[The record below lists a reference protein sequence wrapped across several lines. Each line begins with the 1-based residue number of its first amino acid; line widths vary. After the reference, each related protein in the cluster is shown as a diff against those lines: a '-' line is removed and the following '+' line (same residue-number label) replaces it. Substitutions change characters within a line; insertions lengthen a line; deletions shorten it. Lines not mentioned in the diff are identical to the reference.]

1 MAIYRVHCEFPSHA
15 EQPKPLYET
24 GSNGDQFHPNS
35 APASSLPSVIPDC
48 VLVIAHPGLC
58 LVIPDCVWSSRTVF
72 GHPGLRSGIQCI
84 HQSLRG
90 GLKTGP
96 RVKPGVTVIG
106 ARVTVICHPALGLR
120 HPGLRSGIQSP
131 FCHPGLRSGIQ
142 CIHQLLRNSS
152 KTGPRVK
159 PGVTVTSHPAL
170 DAGSSLPLDSS
181 ISPISIQIVF
191 FESKN

>member
-1 MAIYRVHCEFPSHA
+1 VNFQATPNNPNRSTKLAQMVTSST
-15 EQPKPLYET
+15 QTPLR
-24 GSNGDQFHPNS
+24 H
-35 APASSLPSVIPDC
+35 PASHLSSLTVYW
-48 VLVIAHPGLC
+48 LL
-58 LVIPDCVWSSRTVF
+58 LIPDCVWSSRTVF

-159 PGVTVTSHPAL
+159 PGVTVSGARV
-170 DAGSSLPLDSS
+170 DRDSS
-181 ISPISIQIVF
+181 SRTRCGIQPPRFLNFTNIHSNRF